1 MKKDQFVFLQHILD
15 SIDDIQNDS
24 NYLGNV
30 WKVVTDDIP
39 VLRKKIEET
48 SFTLKASEPVRVTAS
63 IGVSSFPRFPVT
75 TPEELVKLTD
85 LGVYQAKQTGRNRV
99 CVAGSSFLKV

>member
-1 MKKDQFVFLQHILD
+1 VKKDQFVFLQHILD

-39 VLRKKIEET
+39 VLRKKIEEI
-48 SFTLKASEPVRVTAS
+48 LKRKMQSEKSA
-63 IGVSSFPRFPVT
+63 
-75 TPEELVKLTD
+75 E
-85 LGVYQAKQTGRNRV
+85 QAK
-99 CVAGSSFLKV
+99 